1 MKACNIYSKEKWLWN
16 RFKVCVCMCS
26 SVDFNSNEL
35 LTWLS
40 LLPSGV
46 RSHEVKEPLGWR
58 GPLDTSQFSPL
69 LKQSPK
75 NNTLFALQQLLPNFG
90 SLNMVPVQRDTQITG
105 TGNWSGTGAGLWPP
119 LWRQLDESMRCGDL
133 ALPYTLALHRQI
145 YQTPSFCVGHNG
157 MFYPTTVQ
165 VWKISAVP
173 RTGLINVELFQSNP
187 ADKQL
192 ITIAKAN
199 DQTLPQVPQWVSEP
213 FTGKGHRSMSR
224 IPHL

>member
-58 GPLDTSQFSPL
+58 GPLDTSQSSPL
-69 LKQSPK
+69 LKQGPK
-75 NNTLFALQQLLPNFG
+75 NNTLFALQQLLPNFD

-105 TGNWSGTGAGLWPP
+105 TGNCSGTGTGLWPP
-119 LWRQLDESMRCGDL
+119 LKAAGWKHEMWRPDPPIHTCF
-133 ALPYTLALHRQI
+133 ALPDLPNSQFLCWTLWNVL
-145 YQTPSFCVGHNG
+145 SNNCSDVED
-157 MFYPTTVQ
+157 
-165 VWKISAVP
+165 ISSP
-173 RTGLINVELFQSNP
+173 
-187 ADKQL
+187 
-192 ITIAKAN
+192 
-199 DQTLPQVPQWVSEP
+199 
-213 FTGKGHRSMSR
+213 
-224 IPHL
+224 